1 MKLWKVMRKTLKK
14 AALRVKFAILNAVN
28 ALTLSKKIGPDV
40 MYLIKHIITEGE
52 TEWTMDRFSLR

>member
-1 MKLWKVMRKTLKK
+1 MRKTLKK